1 LDKGHSEAGSLI
13 ERLYGS
19 DALTIS
25 PGVSPKTRLLAL
37 TVWPLCIYRPHTTC
51 RPLEMR
57 ARLLR
62 KMIKGKMVS
71 VLTSMVD
78 PLRFPGGEIV
88 DLYSQRWEIELGYR
102 AIKQRLLGGEYTL
115 RSKTPEMIAQELW
128 GVLLGYN
135 LLRYQMVLM
144 SRQCPGVYP
153 CEMSFTACS
162 WAILGLLHGTSLNHP
177 GNLPGFLRDLQAS
190 AARYVLP
197 HRRPDRWF
205 PRAVVGHAVKSTH
218 RRHLVRIET
227 RTGPHVHW
235 GICQ

>member
-1 LDKGHSEAGSLI
+1 
-13 ERLYGS
+13 
-19 DALTIS
+19 
-25 PGVSPKTRLLAL
+25 
-37 TVWPLCIYRPHTTC
+37 
-51 RPLEMR
+51 MR

-144 SRQCPGVYP
+144 SRRCVPLRNEFHCLQLGHLGVAAWHVTEP
-153 CEMSFTACS
+153 SRQLARISERFAGISRSICFT
-162 WAILGLLHGTSLNHP
+162 P
-177 GNLPGFLRDLQAS
+177 S
-190 AARYVLP
+190 A
-197 HRRPDRWF
+197 
-205 PRAVVGHAVKSTH
+205 T
-218 RRHLVRIET
+218 
-227 RTGPHVHW
+227 
-235 GICQ
+235 

>member
-1 LDKGHSEAGSLI
+1 MDKGHSEAGSLI

-78 PLRFPGGEIV
+78 PLRFPGREIV

-115 RSKTPEMIAQELW
+115 RSKTPEMRRSRAMGCAAGLQPFALPDGTDVQAVFRCVPLRNESHCLQSGHL
-128 GVLLGYN
+128 GV
-135 LLRYQMVLM
+135 
-144 SRQCPGVYP
+144 
-153 CEMSFTACS
+153 
-162 WAILGLLHGTSLNHP
+162 
-177 GNLPGFLRDLQAS
+177 
-190 AARYVLP
+190 AA
-197 HRRPDRWF
+197 
-205 PRAVVGHAVKSTH
+205 
-218 RRHLVRIET
+218 
-227 RTGPHVHW
+227 
-235 GICQ
+235 

>member
-88 DLYSQRWEIELGYR
+88 DLSSQRWEIELGYR

-115 RSKTPEMIAQELW
+115 RSKTPEISLRNEFRCLQLGHL
-128 GVLLGYN
+128 GVAAWHVTEPSQQLARISERFAGI
-135 LLRYQMVLM
+135 
-144 SRQCPGVYP
+144 SRSIC
-153 CEMSFTACS
+153 FT
-162 WAILGLLHGTSLNHP
+162 P
-177 GNLPGFLRDLQAS
+177 S
-190 AARYVLP
+190 A
-197 HRRPDRWF
+197 
-205 PRAVVGHAVKSTH
+205 T
-218 RRHLVRIET
+218 
-227 RTGPHVHW
+227 
-235 GICQ
+235 